1 MFNKPQNTMKTVE
14 DLLARMNQRVVTLR
28 PMSLVAESIE
38 LLAKHNIGAV
48 VILDE
53 SGGAIGILSERDVM
67 KALAA
72 SGTEIL
78 SRPVDKLM
86 TKNIVCCSPRDGLLT
101 SMTHM
106 LHHGFRHLPI
116 VDGGTLLGLV
126 SIRDLLSAYVDKE
139 QTEQEYLAGAL
150 HMVRRQTEKKKADE
164 LDDDAMAQ
172 VD

>member
-1 MFNKPQNTMKTVE
+1 MKTVE

-28 PMSLVAESIE
+28 PMSLIAESIE

-53 SGGAIGILSERDVM
+53 SGGAIGILSERDVI

-78 SRPVDKLM
+78 ASPVDALM
-86 TKNIVCCSPRDGLLT
+86 TKNIVCCSPQDELLT
-101 SMTHM
+101 SMIHM

-116 VDGGTLLGLV
+116 VDGGALLGVV
-126 SIRDLLSAYVDKE
+126 SIRDLLSTHVDNE

-150 HMVRRQTEKKKADE
+150 RMVRQHTEKKQADE
-164 LDDDAMAQ
+164 LGR
-172 VD
+172 